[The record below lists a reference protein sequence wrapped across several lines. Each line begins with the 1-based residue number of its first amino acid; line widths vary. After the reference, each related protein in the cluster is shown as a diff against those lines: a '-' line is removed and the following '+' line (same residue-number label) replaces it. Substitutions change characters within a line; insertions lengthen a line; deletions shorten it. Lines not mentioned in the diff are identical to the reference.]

1 MEFYLDPIFNLL
13 PKTPRPSRNI
23 KSVIILWAPALM
35 HKLHVD
41 VVRGLTK
48 TNCRQSPP
56 TMCWGWVKICS
67 HQGLPGLDA
76 SSQCVAQA
84 LARHWKIFH
93 MLHKSTGS
101 PGNDIYL
108 LKNSNAI
115 EIVLRSPYNE
125 ASRAPPGHAGPSKD
139 GLGTVDVT

>member
-1 MEFYLDPIFNLL
+1 
-13 PKTPRPSRNI
+13 
-23 KSVIILWAPALM
+23 
-35 HKLHVD
+35 
-41 VVRGLTK
+41 
-48 TNCRQSPP
+48 
-56 TMCWGWVKICS
+56 
-67 HQGLPGLDA
+67 
-76 SSQCVAQA
+76 
-84 LARHWKIFH
+84 

-139 GLGTVDVT
+139 GLGTVDVTLVVIEVRMMIMRIMRMSIMGK